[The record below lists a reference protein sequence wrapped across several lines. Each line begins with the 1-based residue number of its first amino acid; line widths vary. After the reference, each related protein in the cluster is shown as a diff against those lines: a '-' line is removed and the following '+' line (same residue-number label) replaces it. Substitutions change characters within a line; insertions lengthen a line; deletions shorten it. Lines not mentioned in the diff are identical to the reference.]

1 MNVQQIFISCI
12 TFSCHLDLN
21 NIKQQQKFSLEYIK
35 CLGEKLKA
43 NASGKT
49 GVSSRIQMA
58 SASVLKQESAQ
69 SFNCSVSVIT
79 LLLP

>member
-1 MNVQQIFISCI
+1 
-12 TFSCHLDLN
+12 
-21 NIKQQQKFSLEYIK
+21 
-35 CLGEKLKA
+35 
-43 NASGKT
+43 
-49 GVSSRIQMA
+49 MA